1 MGKTNIIPGCYDHA
15 DQMKMS
21 IWSQFGSSIQY
32 SPHGSLHILAGGTWG
47 ADYRHYMASQL
58 DYKLKRAQ
66 PLGTVTMARI
76 WRKGWMTF
84 PTMCSIDTPV
94 NKCKGVC
101 KVFFNDTATTEIYT
115 MLD

>member
-1 MGKTNIIPGCYDHA
+1 ME
-15 DQMKMS
+15 
-21 IWSQFGSSIQY
+21 
-32 SPHGSLHILAGGTWG
+32 
-47 ADYRHYMASQL
+47 SQL

-94 NKCKGVC
+94 NECKGVC
-101 KVFFNDTATTEIYT
+101 TDLETWIDSNLTLT
-115 MLD
+115 MLDNMYACHHATP